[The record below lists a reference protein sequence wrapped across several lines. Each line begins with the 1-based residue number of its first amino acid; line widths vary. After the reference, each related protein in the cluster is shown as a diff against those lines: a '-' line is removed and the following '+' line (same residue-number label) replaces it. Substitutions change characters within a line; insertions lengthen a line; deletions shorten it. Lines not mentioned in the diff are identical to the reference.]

1 MIITGAFSWWCSVI
15 LYVRKGRKYCAAA
28 VKDRSKKKKKK
39 DKNKS
44 NLADQGRKMGKR
56 CQSSDYCT
64 ACAEDHDEAGGPPAA
79 CVKADIH
86 TAACGESYSA
96 ATGYGLKK
104 AAAHREPE

>member
-1 MIITGAFSWWCSVI
+1 
-15 LYVRKGRKYCAAA
+15 
-28 VKDRSKKKKKK
+28 
-39 DKNKS
+39 
-44 NLADQGRKMGKR
+44 MGKR

-104 AAAHREPE
+104 AAAHREPVQVQGYFFNFLRITLNGTDTFSFLFLSDCSDNHGVCTADTMLGADTHL